1 VVHRPVGAE
10 RVEVSG
16 VEQLAVVADRA
27 VGVGQEALDDRDGL
41 VRATDGL

>member
-10 RVEVSG
+10 PLEVSG
-16 VEQLAVVADRA
+16 VEQLAVVADRV
-27 VGVGQEALDDRDGL
+27 VGVGQEAPDERDGL